1 MRKYI
6 MAAFFATIM
15 MLAACQTDDTGM
27 GNDDGQTN
35 YEQTGYND
43 TNNQDNRGQGFQM
56 NNGHYGN
63 GVQDRINQ
71 RNNLDDDQYG
81 IGNQQNNFEMA
92 EGIAQRIVNNV
103 DGVEDANVMTD
114 GQNAYVA
121 VELEDNRDTN
131 GNENDIGQDLNDQ
144 ISDVVQ
150 TSSNQIDDVYITAN
164 PDFAGSLNDYAD
176 SIENGEPVEGL
187 FEEMNDMI
195 QRVFPDRRENN
206 NR

>member
-1 MRKYI
+1 MRKYL
-6 MAAFFATIM
+6 MATFFATIM
-15 MLAACQTDDTGM
+15 MLAACQSDDTGM
-27 GNDDGQTN
+27 GNEDGQTN

-43 TNNQDNRGQGFQM
+43 TANQDNRGHGFQM

-71 RNNLDDDQYG
+71 GTKPNDGNYG
-81 IGNQQNNFEMA
+81 EANQQDNFEMA
-92 EGIAQRIVNNV
+92 EEIARRIVNNV
-103 DGVEDANVMTD
+103 DGVEDANVMTN

-121 VELEDNRDTN
+121 VELGNNRDTN
-131 GNENDIGQDLNDQ
+131 GKENDISQQLNDQ
-144 ISDVVQ
+144 ITDVVQ

-164 PDFAGSLNDYAD
+164 PDFAGSLNDYAN

-195 QRVFPDRRENN
+195 ERVFPNRRETNN
-206 NR
+206 